1 MMNNKFLRFLG
12 VAAILSLSVSCDKE
26 EDVDS
31 IVQVHKPNMT
41 ISVASVTNAVE
52 GDIVPFTLTFDEPV
66 GRDFNLYIL
75 RLNGSTA
82 SDLDSSVS
90 ELYPNTAYQQVVA
103 IPAGTTTFIGGI
115 EIELD
120 DLKEDTEQLLLTI
133 GDTRTY
139 DVNFT
144 PVDITINIENVVSE
158 ELKLDFH
165 FNRTFSGSNGFS
177 SSLCEIESALSATT
191 YDVDFIVYDAA
202 TGIDLPVYDAQTA
215 NCEESLTMNIN
226 DYADGIYDITAY
238 LYTNAD
244 LDLAEIAFP
253 LVDVPEFMIP
263 ITVDYMRS
271 GAFKGLYTQEVAN
284 QFTSNS
290 PVGSENYVMSVEVYT
305 DAADGIRKF
314 RILNSAGSV
323 SAEGKVAKKTYKH
336 VRRNK

>member
-115 EIELD
+115 EIESD
-120 DLKEDTEQLLLTI
+120 DLKEVTEQLLLTI

-177 SSLCEIESALSATT
+177 SSLCEIESELSATN
-191 YDVDFIVYDAA
+191 YDIDFIVYDSM
-202 TGIDLPVYDAQTA
+202 GNDLGVVDAQTA

-290 PVGSENYVMSVEVYT
+290 PVGSENDVMSVEVYT
-305 DAADGIRKF
+305 DAADGVRKF

>member
-1 MMNNKFLRFLG
+1 MNNKFLRFLG

-115 EIELD
+115 EIESD

-144 PVDITINIENVVSE
+144 PVDITINIDNVVSD

-177 SSLCEIESALSATT
+177 SSLCEIESVLSATN
-191 YDVDFIVYDAA
+191 YDIDFIVYDSM
-202 TGIDLPVYDAQTA
+202 GNDLGVLDAQTG

-271 GAFKGLYTQEVAN
+271 GAFKGLYTQEVVN

-290 PVGSENYVMSVEVYT
+290 PVNSENYVMSVEVYT

>member
-1 MMNNKFLRFLG
+1 MNNKFLRFLG

-165 FNRTFSGSNGFS
+165 FNKTFYGNHGYSN
-177 SSLCEIESALSATT
+177 SLCEIESALSATT
-191 YDVDFIVYDAA
+191 YDVDFIVYDSMGNDL
-202 TGIDLPVYDAQTA
+202 GIGDAQTT

-226 DYADGIYDITAY
+226 DYANGIYDITAY

-263 ITVDYMRS
+263 ITVDYFRS
-271 GAFKGLYTQEVAN
+271 GAFKGLYTQEVTN

-305 DAADGIRKF
+305 DAADGVRKF

>member
-1 MMNNKFLRFLG
+1 MNNKFLRFLG

-177 SSLCEIESALSATT
+177 SSLCEIESELSATN
-191 YDVDFIVYDAA
+191 YDIDFIVYDSM
-202 TGIDLPVYDAQTA
+202 GNDLGVVDAQTA

-226 DYADGIYDITAY
+226 DYADGIYDIKAY

-271 GAFKGLYTQEVAN
+271 GAFKGLYTQEVVN

-305 DAADGIRKF
+305 DAVDGVRKF

>member
-1 MMNNKFLRFLG
+1 MNNKFLRFLG

-26 EDVDS
+26 EDVDA

-41 ISVASVTNAVE
+41 ITVASVTNAVE

-82 SDLDSSVS
+82 SDLDSSVN

-144 PVDITINIENVVSE
+144 PVDITINIDNVVSE

-165 FNRTFSGSNGFS
+165 FNKTFYGSNGYS
-177 SSLCEIESALSATT
+177 NSLCEIESALSATT
-191 YDVDFIVYDAA
+191 YDVDFIVYDSMGNDL
-202 TGIDLPVYDAQTA
+202 GIGDAQTP

-290 PVGSENYVMSVEVYT
+290 PVDSENYVMSVEVYT
-305 DAADGIRKF
+305 DAADGVRKF

>member
-26 EDVDS
+26 EDVDA

-41 ISVASVTNAVE
+41 ISVASETDAVE

-66 GRDFNLYIL
+66 GRDFNLYIM
-75 RLNGSTA
+75 RSNASTA

-90 ELYPNTAYQQVVA
+90 ELYPNTAYQQVIS

-165 FNRTFSGSNGFS
+165 FNRTFYGSNGFS

-191 YDVDFIVYDAA
+191 YDVDFIVYDSMGNDL
-202 TGIDLPVYDAQTA
+202 GIGDAQTA

-290 PVGSENYVMSVEVYT
+290 PVDSENYVMSVEVYT
-305 DAADGIRKF
+305 DAADGVRKF

>member
-103 IPAGTTTFIGGI
+103 IPAGTTSFIGGI
-115 EIELD
+115 EIESD

-144 PVDITINIENVVSE
+144 PVDITINIDNVVSE

-177 SSLCEIESALSATT
+177 SSLCEIESELSATN
-191 YDVDFIVYDAA
+191 YDIDFIVYDSM
-202 TGIDLPVYDAQTA
+202 GNDLGVVDAQTA

-226 DYADGIYDITAY
+226 DYADGIYDIKAY

-305 DAADGIRKF
+305 DAVDGVRKF

>member
-1 MMNNKFLRFLG
+1 MNNKFLRFLG

-26 EDVDS
+26 EDVDA

-41 ISVASVTNAVE
+41 ITVASVTNAVE

-66 GRDFNLYIL
+66 GKDFNLYIM
-75 RLNGSTA
+75 RSNASTA

-120 DLKEDTEQLLLTI
+120 EIKEDSEQLLLTI

-177 SSLCEIESALSATT
+177 SSLCEIESELSATN
-191 YDVDFIVYDAA
+191 YDIDFIVYDSM
-202 TGIDLPVYDAQTA
+202 GNDLGVVDAQTA

-305 DAADGIRKF
+305 DAADGVRKF

-323 SAEGKVAKKTYKH
+323 SAEGKAKAKKTYKH

>member
-1 MMNNKFLRFLG
+1 MNNKFLRFLG

-66 GRDFNLYIL
+66 GKDFNLYIM
-75 RLNGSTA
+75 RSNASTA

-144 PVDITINIENVVSE
+144 PVDITINIENVVSD

-177 SSLCEIESALSATT
+177 SSLCEIESELSATN
-191 YDVDFIVYDAA
+191 YDIDFIVYDSM
-202 TGIDLPVYDAQTA
+202 GNDLGVVDAQTA

-305 DAADGIRKF
+305 DAADGVRKF

-323 SAEGKVAKKTYKH
+323 SAEGKAKAKKTYKH

>member
-1 MMNNKFLRFLG
+1 M
-12 VAAILSLSVSCDKE
+12 
-26 EDVDS
+26 
-31 IVQVHKPNMT
+31 
-41 ISVASVTNAVE
+41 
-52 GDIVPFTLTFDEPV
+52 
-66 GRDFNLYIL
+66 
-75 RLNGSTA
+75 
-82 SDLDSSVS
+82 
-90 ELYPNTAYQQVVA
+90 
-103 IPAGTTTFIGGI
+103 
-115 EIELD
+115 
-120 DLKEDTEQLLLTI
+120 LLTI

-165 FNRTFSGSNGFS
+165 FNKTFYGNHGYSN
-177 SSLCEIESALSATT
+177 SLCEIESALSATT
-191 YDVDFIVYDAA
+191 YDVDFIVYDSMGNDL
-202 TGIDLPVYDAQTA
+202 GIGDAQTT

-263 ITVDYMRS
+263 VTVDYMRS

-290 PVGSENYVMSVEVYT
+290 PVDSENYVMSVEVYT
-305 DAADGIRKF
+305 DAVDGVRKF
-314 RILNSAGSV
+314 RILNSAGNI
-323 SAEGKVAKKTYKH
+323 SAEGRARAARTFNH

>member
-1 MMNNKFLRFLG
+1 MNNKFLRFLG

-26 EDVDS
+26 EDVDA

-41 ISVASVTNAVE
+41 ITVASVTNAVE

-120 DLKEDTEQLLLTI
+120 EIKEDSEQLLLTI

-165 FNRTFSGSNGFS
+165 FNKTFYGNHGYSN
-177 SSLCEIESALSATT
+177 SLCEIESALSATT
-191 YDVDFIVYDAA
+191 YDVDFIVYDSMGNDL
-202 TGIDLPVYDAQTA
+202 GIGDAQTT

-263 ITVDYMRS
+263 ITVDYFRS
-271 GAFKGLYTQEVAN
+271 GAFKGLYTQEVTN

-290 PVGSENYVMSVEVYT
+290 PVDSENYVMSVEVYT
-305 DAADGIRKF
+305 DAADGVRKF

>member
-26 EDVDS
+26 EDVDA

-41 ISVASVTNAVE
+41 ITVASVTNAVE

-66 GRDFNLYIL
+66 GKDFNLYIM
-75 RLNGSTA
+75 RSIASTA

-90 ELYPNTAYQQVVA
+90 ELYPNTAYQQVIS

-115 EIELD
+115 EIESD
-120 DLKEDTEQLLLTI
+120 DLKEVTEQLLLTI

-165 FNRTFSGSNGFS
+165 FNKTFYGSNGYS
-177 SSLCEIESALSATT
+177 NSLCEIESALSATT
-191 YDVDFIVYDAA
+191 YDVDFI
-202 TGIDLPVYDAQTA
+202 VYDAQTA

-271 GAFKGLYTQEVAN
+271 GAFKGLYTQEVVN

-305 DAADGIRKF
+305 DAADGVRKF

>member
-1 MMNNKFLRFLG
+1 MNNKFLRFLG

-26 EDVDS
+26 EDVDA

-41 ISVASVTNAVE
+41 ITVASVTNAVE

-66 GRDFNLYIL
+66 GKDFNLYIM
-75 RLNGSTA
+75 RSNASTA

-177 SSLCEIESALSATT
+177 SSLCEIESELSATN
-191 YDVDFIVYDAA
+191 YDIDFIVYDSM
-202 TGIDLPVYDAQTA
+202 GNDLGVVDAQTA

-305 DAADGIRKF
+305 DAADGVRKF

-323 SAEGKVAKKTYKH
+323 SAEGKAKAKKTYKH

>member
-1 MMNNKFLRFLG
+1 MNNKFLRFLG

-120 DLKEDTEQLLLTI
+120 DLKEETEQLLLTI

-177 SSLCEIESALSATT
+177 SSLCEIESELSATN
-191 YDVDFIVYDAA
+191 YDIDFIVYDSM
-202 TGIDLPVYDAQTA
+202 GNDLPVYDAQTA

-271 GAFKGLYTQEVAN
+271 GAFKGLYTQEVVN

-305 DAADGIRKF
+305 DAVDGVRKF

>member
-1 MMNNKFLRFLG
+1 MNNKFLRFLG

-66 GRDFNLYIL
+66 GKDFNLYIM
-75 RLNGSTA
+75 RSNASTA

-90 ELYPNTAYQQVVA
+90 ELYPNTAYQQVIS

-120 DLKEDTEQLLLTI
+120 DLKEVTEQLLLTI

-177 SSLCEIESALSATT
+177 SSLCEIESVLSATN
-191 YDVDFIVYDAA
+191 YDIDFIVYDSM
-202 TGIDLPVYDAQTA
+202 GNDLGVVDAQTA

-271 GAFKGLYTQEVAN
+271 GAFKGLYTQEVVN

-290 PVGSENYVMSVEVYT
+290 PVGSENDVMSVEVYT
-305 DAADGIRKF
+305 DAVDGVRKF

>member
-1 MMNNKFLRFLG
+1 MNNKFLRFLG

-144 PVDITINIENVVSE
+144 PVDITINIDNVVSE

-177 SSLCEIESALSATT
+177 SSLCEIESELSATN
-191 YDVDFIVYDAA
+191 YDIDFIVYDSMGNDL
-202 TGIDLPVYDAQTA
+202 GIGDAQTA

-290 PVGSENYVMSVEVYT
+290 PVDSENYVMSVEVYT
-305 DAADGIRKF
+305 DAVDGVRKF

>member
-1 MMNNKFLRFLG
+1 MNNKFLRFLG

-177 SSLCEIESALSATT
+177 SSLCEIESELSTT
-191 YDVDFIVYDAA
+191 KYDIDFIVYDSMGNDL
-202 TGIDLPVYDAQTA
+202 GIGDAQTT

-226 DYADGIYDITAY
+226 DYADGIYDIKAY

-244 LDLAEIAFP
+244 LHLAEIAFP

-290 PVGSENYVMSVEVYT
+290 PVDSENYVMSVEVYT
-305 DAADGIRKF
+305 DAADGVRKF

>member
-1 MMNNKFLRFLG
+1 MNNKFLRFLG

-82 SDLDSSVS
+82 SDLDSSVN

-177 SSLCEIESALSATT
+177 SSLCEIEGALSETT
-191 YDVDFIVYDAA
+191 YDVDFIVYDSMGNDL
-202 TGIDLPVYDAQTA
+202 GIGDAQTT

-226 DYADGIYDITAY
+226 DYANGIYDITAY

-290 PVGSENYVMSVEVYT
+290 PVDSENYVMSVEVYT
-305 DAADGIRKF
+305 DAADGVRKF